1 MEVSSEA
8 QYEGCFLSGESS
20 SISDRR
26 YYWPMRASLSLLAF
40 FCVLALPAQA
50 RLGETKAECEKRYG
64 TPTESGREDGRF
76 SYLKNGVTIVARF
89 REDKC
94 VSITYRNSARPS
106 AGSATP
112 FTNIEIGILRAANE
126 GGQVWELVPPG
137 APESVWETTTPP
149 KKVARLSSNH
159 SALNFTT
166 KAEELRLKTEKAE
179 KEKERLK
186 DF

>member
-1 MEVSSEA
+1 MKKLL
-8 QYEGCFLSGESS
+8 F
-20 SISDRR
+20 
-26 YYWPMRASLSLLAF
+26 SLLLVQLT
-40 FCVLALPAQA
+40 VLPSQA

-64 TPTESGREDGRF
+64 APTESGREDGTF
-76 SYLKNGVTIVARF
+76 SYLKNGVTIIARF

-149 KKVARLSSNH
+149 EKVARLSSNH
-159 SALNFTT
+159 SVLNFTT

>member
-1 MEVSSEA
+1 MKKLL
-8 QYEGCFLSGESS
+8 F
-20 SISDRR
+20 
-26 YYWPMRASLSLLAF
+26 SLLLLHLT
-40 FCVLALPAQA
+40 VVPSQA

-64 TPTESGREDGRF
+64 TPTESDRENGTF
-76 SYLKNGVTIVARF
+76 TYLKNGVTIIARF

-126 GGQVWELVPPG
+126 GGQVWNLSPPSSTG
-137 APESVWETTTPP
+137 TVWETATPP
-149 KKVARLSSNH
+149 EKVARLTSNN
-159 SALNFTT
+159 SVLSFST
-166 KAEELRLKTEKAE
+166 KAEELRVKAEKAE